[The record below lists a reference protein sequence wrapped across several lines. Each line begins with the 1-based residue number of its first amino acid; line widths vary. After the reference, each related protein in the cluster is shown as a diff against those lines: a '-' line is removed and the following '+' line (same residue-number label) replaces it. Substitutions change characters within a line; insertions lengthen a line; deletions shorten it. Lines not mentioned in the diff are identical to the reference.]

1 MTQQFHTQEYPP
13 ANRSYKDRLFR
24 LVFRDKRDLLDLYN
38 AVNGTDYANPE
49 ELEVNTLENVLYLS
63 MKNDLSFLIDAEL
76 NLYEHQSTYNPN
88 MPMRGLLYFA
98 SVYSRHISSREINI
112 YSSSPKEFPFPQHI
126 VFYNGTQEEPDQKVL
141 RLSDL
146 FRQPNNEKE
155 PCLECKT
162 LVLNIN
168 YGHSRKLL
176 KKCRR
181 LEEYAIFV
189 DMIRQNQAKGAKLRE
204 AVETAAENCI
214 SRGILTDILSAQ
226 KAEVVQMV
234 LEGFDQEAYEKA
246 MKQEGYEDGYL
257 DGEKAGYDSGRK
269 EEKERGIC
277 GLIRSLRDLDVA
289 RDQIIQKLQDTY
301 QLTETEMNDYLKK
314 YW

>member
-1 MTQQFHTQEYPP
+1 MQQFHTQEYPT
-13 ANRSYKDRLFR
+13 ANRNYKDRLFR
-24 LVFRDKRDLLDLYN
+24 FVFNNKKDLLDLYN
-38 AVNGTDYANPE
+38 AINGTDYDNPE

-98 SVYSRHISSREINI
+98 GVYNRHI
-112 YSSSPKEFPFPQHI
+112 
-126 VFYNGTQEEPDQKVL
+126 
-141 RLSDL
+141 SDL
-146 FRQPNNEKE
+146 FRRPNGEKE
-155 PCLECKT
+155 PCLECQT
-162 LVLNIN
+162 LMLNIN
-168 YGHSRKLL
+168 YGHNRELM

-189 DMIRQNQAKGAKLRE
+189 DTIRKNQAKGQDLQE
-204 AVETAAENCI
+204 AVETAVESCI
-214 SRGILTDILSAQ
+214 AGGVLADILRAQ

-246 MKQEGYEDGYL
+246 MKKEGYEDGYQEGKE
-257 DGEKAGYDSGRK
+257 DGYQEGIEQGIQQGIEQGIK
-269 EEKERGIC
+269 RGIC
-277 GLIRSLRDLDVA
+277 GLIRSLKEFDIPKE
-289 RDQIIQKLQDTY
+289 QILQKLQDTY
-301 QLTETEMNDYLKK
+301 ELTEEEAMGCIEK

>member
-1 MTQQFHTQEYPP
+1 MQQFHTQEYPT
-13 ANRSYKDRLFR
+13 ANRNYKDRLFR
-24 LVFRDKRDLLDLYN
+24 FVFKNKKDLLDLYN
-38 AVNGTDYANPE
+38 AINGTDYDNPE

-98 SVYSRHISSREINI
+98 GVYNRHI
-112 YSSSPKEFPFPQHI
+112 
-126 VFYNGTQEEPDQKVL
+126 
-141 RLSDL
+141 SDL
-146 FRQPNNEKE
+146 FRRPNGKKE
-155 PCLECKT
+155 PCLECQT
-162 LVLNIN
+162 LMLNIN
-168 YGHSRKLL
+168 YGHNRELM

-189 DMIRQNQAKGAKLRE
+189 DTIRKNQAKGQDLQE
-204 AVETAAENCI
+204 AVETAVEGCI
-214 SRGILTDILSAQ
+214 AGGVLADILRAQ

-246 MKQEGYEDGYL
+246 MKKEGYEDGYQE
-257 DGEKAGYDSGRK
+257 GIEQGI
-269 EEKERGIC
+269 ERGIR
-277 GLIRSLRDLDVA
+277 GVIRSLKEFDIPKE
-289 RDQIIQKLQDTY
+289 QILQKLQDTY
-301 QLTETEMNDYLKK
+301 ELTEEEARGYIEK